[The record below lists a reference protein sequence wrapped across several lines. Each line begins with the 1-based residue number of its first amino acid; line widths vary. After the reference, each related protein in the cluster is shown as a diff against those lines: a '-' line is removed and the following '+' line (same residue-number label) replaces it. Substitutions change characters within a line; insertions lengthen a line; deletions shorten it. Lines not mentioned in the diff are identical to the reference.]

1 MIPLSPGP
9 RPHLR
14 VLVVALYTQG
24 ATPPESWPRPAL
36 LTSPRTRKAAEGRSS
51 QFWHEPRS
59 SLTDGRLWVPW
70 RHLRSPWSQA
80 PLPRVLRAAA
90 TWRPGGHSPTVMQLG
105 LEGLTSGWLLLSP
118 AARPPFPGSR
128 SREKAPW
135 AVLWAAGGGRSSLPR
150 LSPRRVLVPPGM
162 RGGEAS
168 RFLSIPKEASPRS
181 LAGGPGPDPLHP
193 GGLRLRAPPGQSKDG
208 AQRQAARNQPP
219 RLTSLPPTALV

>member
-9 RPHLR
+9 RPPSPGSCTVH
-14 VLVVALYTQG
+14 TG
-24 ATPPESWPRPAL
+24 GHPPESWPRPAL

-51 QFWHEPRS
+51 QFRHEPWS

-70 RHLRSPWSQA
+70 RHLRSLWSQA

-150 LSPRRVLVPPGM
+150 LSPRRVLVPPG
-162 RGGEAS
+162 
-168 RFLSIPKEASPRS
+168 
-181 LAGGPGPDPLHP
+181 D
-193 GGLRLRAPPGQSKDG
+193 
-208 AQRQAARNQPP
+208 AQRRGEQIPQHPEGS
-219 RLTSLPPTALV
+219 LTPLACWGPWA

>member
-1 MIPLSPGP
+1 MHCTHRGP
-9 RPHLR
+9 P
-14 VLVVALYTQG
+14 
-24 ATPPESWPRPAL
+24 PPESWPRPAL

-51 QFWHEPRS
+51 QFRHEPRS

-105 LEGLTSGWLLLSP
+105 LEGLTSGCSCPLLLG
-118 AARPPFPGSR
+118 RLFPGAAAER
-128 SREKAPW
+128 RPRGQFCGRP
-135 AVLWAAGGGRSSLPR
+135 AAGGRPCHASPHGGSSSR
-150 LSPRRVLVPPGM
+150 PGM

-181 LAGGPGPDPLHP
+181 PAGGPGPDPLHP
-193 GGLRLRAPPGQSKDG
+193 GGLRLWAPPGQSKDG

>member
-1 MIPLSPGP
+1 MGALAPSPEPLVPGP
-9 RPHLR
+9 
-14 VLVVALYTQG
+14 ASEG
-24 ATPPESWPRPAL
+24 PACGCDL
-36 LTSPRTRKAAEGRSS
+36 
-51 QFWHEPRS
+51 
-59 SLTDGRLWVPW
+59 
-70 RHLRSPWSQA
+70 
-80 PLPRVLRAAA
+80 A
-90 TWRPGGHSPTVMQLG
+90 TWRPFANRYAAGVRRTDIR
-105 LEGLTSGWLLLSP
+105 LLLSP
-118 AARPPFPGSR
+118 AAQPPFPGSR

-162 RGGEAS
+162 RGGAAS

-181 LAGGPGPDPLHP
+181 PAGGPGPDPLHP